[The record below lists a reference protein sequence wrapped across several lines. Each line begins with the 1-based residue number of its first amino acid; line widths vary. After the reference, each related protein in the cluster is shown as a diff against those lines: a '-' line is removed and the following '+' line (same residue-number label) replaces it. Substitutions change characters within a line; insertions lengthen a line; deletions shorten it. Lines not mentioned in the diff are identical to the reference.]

1 MDGTVI
7 FSPTVAN
14 SYVYIG
20 ALNSP
25 FYQLNASNVSQQIA
39 NFTVSSYSTASSSA
53 VANGYVY
60 LQMTDQFYQLNA
72 SNVSQ
77 QIASYG
83 ISSSSSGPSPAIANG
98 YVYIGNQ
105 DYNFYQLN
113 ASNISLP
120 NVCFE
125 SWSCGNWRSCS
136 GGIQTRSCI
145 DANAC
150 ETTASK
156 PAESQSCQ
164 EFFSSRRSEGGGE
177 SSVSKSFIEIS
188 PSKPVEM
195 LISTSEMDLTSI
207 VLNVNETIT
216 NSSIMIKSK
225 TNNTNLKIGLP
236 TGRIYQTFEVIATG
250 INNTNIV
257 NSTFN
262 FRVNKTWLLE
272 NNITIHFKKDSY
284 WLIENGIVGNIKLYR
299 IPGGE
304 ADWTPLTTSFSKQDE
319 KYYYFYSTSPGFST
333 FVIFFNK
340 YDCLPNSARC
350 SGTQVQLCL
359 GNATWLET
367 ESCDYKCDNGKCI
380 DGFSK
385 SNQFYF
391 LIILIIGATIIIV
404 LAILRKTSQR
414 KKKKEE
420 KVLEKFSLQKISL
433 LQKIKRNFKKHQKEN
448 EEKRILRKARQ
459 KRKLEERK
467 EKLKEIK
474 IETKAKV
481 RKIFGLLKS
490 TLQKLN
496 PFQKIKIAFR
506 RYQKKSEEKRI
517 LRKAKLHNREIEQRR
532 IRIQEKNKQRREL
545 QERKEELKKIKIEV
559 KAKFREFFGLLN
571 LNLRKFNPIQKIKK
585 KLEKYQRKREERINL
600 RELVRQKKRIEEK
613 QGQIAKRN
621 KQRRRLKKLKE
632 TKIETKAKVRKIFGL
647 LKSTLQK
654 LNPFQKIKIAF
665 RRYQKKSE
673 EKRILRKAKL
683 HNREI
688 EQRRIRIQEKN
699 KQRRE
704 LQERKEEL
712 KKIKIEVKAKFREF
726 FGLLNLNLRKF
737 NPIQKIKKKLE
748 KYQRKREERKM
759 LKKIELQKRKIEQK
773 RMQIQEQRKQ
783 IKELKE
789 RKKKTN
795 PADFTL
801 DNRNQIKR
809 EEIERKYRI
818 EKLKQLK
825 DRMNSNKK

>member
-1 MDGTVI
+1 MNNANFTTSCSVEASLSIVRGYVYTGTSRISCPDHNLYQLNASNISQQIANYSGEISLYSPVTVGDYVYITGIDTILYQLNASNVSQQLGNFTTGNYIESSPAISGGYVYIGSNDNIFYQLNASNVSQQIASVTMDGTVI

-105 DYNFYQLN
+105 YYNFYQLN

-164 EFFSSRRSEGGGE
+164 EFFSSRRSEGVGE

-481 RKIFGLLKS
+481 RKF
-490 TLQKLN
+490 
-496 PFQKIKIAFR
+496 FQKIKR
-506 RYQKKSEEKRI
+506 
-517 LRKAKLHNREIEQRR
+517 
-532 IRIQEKNKQRREL
+532 
-545 QERKEELKKIKIEV
+545 
-559 KAKFREFFGLLN
+559 
-571 LNLRKFNPIQKIKK
+571 
-585 KLEKYQRKREERINL
+585 KLEKYQKEREERRNL
-600 RELVRQKKRIEEK
+600 R
-613 QGQIAKRN
+613 
-621 KQRRRLKKLKE
+621 
-632 TKIETKAKVRKIFGL
+632 KIT
-647 LKSTLQK
+647 
-654 LNPFQKIKIAF
+654 
-665 RRYQKKSE
+665 
-673 EKRILRKAKL
+673 L
-683 HNREI
+683 HNQEA
-688 EQRRIRIQEKN
+688 EQRVIQIQEKN
-699 KQRRE
+699 RQIKKLEERKILKKIE
-704 LQERKEEL
+704 LQKRKEEL

-759 LKKIELQKRKIEQK
+759 LKKIEQK